1 VNSRKYYIINRRHTK
16 SRRFTAFIIDYI
28 YKLNAHKV
36 NVFIDLEKSR
46 KAIKNLRGTY
56 FKNALLSL
64 IILSIFNITGRVFKL
79 IRVKL
84 ILKDL
89 ILRIIKVSNILKEV
103 NSELSS
109 KSVNLLLLSI
119 ISFYIRS

>member
-1 VNSRKYYIINRRHTK
+1 M
-16 SRRFTAFIIDYI
+16 IDYI
-28 YKLNAHKV
+28 YELNAYKV
-36 NVFIDLEKSR
+36 DVFIDLERLR
-46 KAIKNLRGTY
+46 KAIKNLRRIY
-56 FKNALLSL
+56 LKNAFLSL
-64 IILSIFNITGRVFKL
+64 IILSILNIAGRVLEL

-89 ILRIIKVSNILKEV
+89 ILKIIKVSNILRKV

-119 ISFYIRS
+119 VSFYIRS

>member
-1 VNSRKYYIINRRHTK
+1 VNSRKYYIINRRRAK
-16 SRRFTAFIIDYI
+16 GKGFIIFIIDYI
-28 YKLNAHKV
+28 YKLNAREV
-36 NVFIDLEKSR
+36 NILIDLERSR

-56 FKNALLSL
+56 SKNAFLSL
-64 IILSIFNITGRVFKL
+64 IILSILNIARRVLKL

-89 ILRIIKVSNILKEV
+89 ILKIIKVSNILRKV

-119 ISFYIRS
+119 VSFYIRS

>member
-1 VNSRKYYIINRRHTK
+1 MNSRKYYIISRKRAGG
-16 SRRFTAFIIDYI
+16 RRFTAFIINYI
-28 YKLNAHKV
+28 YELNAYKV
-36 NVFIDLEKSR
+36 DVLIDLERSG
-46 KAIKNLRGTY
+46 KAIKNLRRTY
-56 FKNALLSL
+56 LKNTFLSL
-64 IILSIFNITGRVFKL
+64 IILSIFNITRRVFKL

-89 ILRIIKVSNILKEV
+89 ILKIIKVSNILKGV

-109 KSVNLLLLSI
+109 KSVNLLFLSI

>member
-1 VNSRKYYIINRRHTK
+1 MIN
-16 SRRFTAFIIDYI
+16 YI
-28 YKLNAHKV
+28 YKLNTYKV
-36 NVFIDLEKSR
+36 NVFINLEKSR

-56 FKNALLSL
+56 SKNAFLSL
-64 IILSIFNITGRVFKL
+64 VILSIFNIIKRVLKL

-84 ILKDL
+84 IFKDL
-89 ILRIIKVSNILKEV
+89 ILRIIKVSNILRRV

-109 KSVNLLLLSI
+109 KSVNLFLLSI